1 MSAEELEKKLEEIN
15 KQMVFSKLVIEQADN
30 YIAAK
35 RSLSSATFTGN
46 GDKRNSEMFSYQ
58 NADGYFSASGLIAY

>member
-30 YIAAK
+30 YIYIVY
-35 RSLSSATFTGN
+35 N
-46 GDKRNSEMFSYQ
+46 D
-58 NADGYFSASGLIAY
+58 